1 MTQPESKAAQERM
14 LEDARRTVLES
25 GEFRTTS
32 DLAKL
37 LQIDSH
43 KLSHQ
48 LNVWK
53 GRNEIFSIRGGTE
66 GELFPKFAFDRNR
79 DLQLFEAI
87 PQILE
92 IFRTKLSRLAIA
104 SWFIADCSYLDDQP
118 PKDVL
123 QADPDWVIDAARD
136 EMEEVSHG

>member
-1 MTQPESKAAQERM
+1 MTESESKAVQERM
-14 LEDARRTVLES
+14 LDHARRTVLAS
-25 GEFRTTS
+25 GEFRTAS
-32 DLAKL
+32 DLAEL
-37 LQIDSH
+37 LQIESH
-43 KLSHQ
+43 KLNHQ
-48 LNVWK
+48 LSVWK
-53 GRNEIFSIRGGTE
+53 DRNEIFSIGGGTE

-79 DLQLFEAI
+79 DLHLFDAI
-87 PQILE
+87 PRILQI
-92 IFRTKLSRLAIA
+92 FGNKLSRLAIA

>member
-1 MTQPESKAAQERM
+1 MTQPKGKAAQERM
-14 LEDARRTVLES
+14 QEDARRTVLES

-37 LQIDSH
+37 LRIDSH
-43 KLSHQ
+43 KLDRQ

-53 GRNEIFSIRGGTE
+53 DRNEIFSIDGGPE
-66 GELFPKFAFDRNR
+66 DQLFPKFAFDRNR
-79 DLQLFEAI
+79 GLQLFEAI
-87 PQILE
+87 PQILG
-92 IFRTKLSRLAIA
+92 IFGTKLSRLAIA

>member
-14 LEDARRTVLES
+14 LEDARRTVLAS

-37 LQIDSH
+37 LQIDRH
-43 KLSHQ
+43 KLDHQ

-53 GRNEIFSIRGGTE
+53 DRNEIFSIECGSE

-79 DLQLFEAI
+79 DLQVFDAI

-92 IFRTKLSRLAIA
+92 IFGNKLSPLVIA
-104 SWFIADCSYLDDQP
+104 SWFIADCSYLDDQA

-123 QADPDWVIDAARD
+123 QADPDWVIAAARD
-136 EMEEVSHG
+136 EMDEVSHG

>member
-1 MTQPESKAAQERM
+1 MGQPGEVTQERM
-14 LEDARRTVLES
+14 LEDARRTVLAS
-25 GEFRTTS
+25 GEFRTAS
-32 DLAKL
+32 DLAEL
-37 LQIDSH
+37 LQIESH
-43 KLSHQ
+43 KLNHQ

-53 GRNEIFSIRGGTE
+53 DRNEIFSIEGGTD

-79 DLQLFEAI
+79 DLHLFDAI
-87 PQILE
+87 PRILQILGN
-92 IFRTKLSRLAIA
+92 KLSRLAIA

-136 EMEEVSHG
+136 EMEEASHG

>member
-1 MTQPESKAAQERM
+1 MAQPGRKDTQERM
-14 LEDARRTVLES
+14 LENARRTVLAS
-25 GEFRTTS
+25 GEFRTAS
-32 DLAKL
+32 ELAKF
-37 LQIDSH
+37 LQVDSH
-43 KLSHQ
+43 KLNHQ
-48 LNVWK
+48 LKVWK
-53 GRNEIFSIRGGTE
+53 DCNEIFSIDGGTE

-79 DLQLFEAI
+79 DLHLSDAI

-92 IFRTKLSRLAIA
+92 IFGNKLSRLAIA
-104 SWFIADCSYLDDQP
+104 SWFIADSSYLDEQP